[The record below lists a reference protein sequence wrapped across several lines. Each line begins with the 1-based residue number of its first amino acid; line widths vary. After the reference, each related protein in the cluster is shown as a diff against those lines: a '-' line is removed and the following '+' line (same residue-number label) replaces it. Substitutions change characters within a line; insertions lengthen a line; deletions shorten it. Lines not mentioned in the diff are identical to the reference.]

1 MSRIIIIGGSGH
13 IGSYLVPTLVTMG
26 HEVVNVSRG
35 ISAPY
40 RAHSAW
46 EQVESVILDRT
57 AEEAKGEFGTKIAA
71 LQPDIVV
78 DMISFDLPSMQQLV
92 ETLHGKIDHYLFC
105 STIWVYGSFTTIPS
119 TEADLPNPI
128 EPYGRNKAEME
139 AWLEEQARRRG
150 FPATSFRPGH
160 IVGEG
165 WLQINPLGNL
175 NPEAFSKIA
184 RGEELVL
191 PNLGLEMMHHVHA
204 DDVARWILCAIHHRQ
219 AAIGEAFNTVS
230 EQALTLKGYTEA
242 MYRWFGQQPRLSFQP
257 FDEWLG
263 GMSEQDAAA
272 SRGHVIRSSCHSI
285 EKSRQRLG
293 YHPRYSSLEAIQQ
306 AVQVLI
312 TKGKVT
318 VPASK

>member
-1 MSRIIIIGGSGH
+1 
-13 IGSYLVPTLVTMG
+13 
-26 HEVVNVSRG
+26 
-35 ISAPY
+35 
-40 RAHSAW
+40 
-46 EQVESVILDRT
+46 
-57 AEEAKGEFGTKIAA
+57 
-71 LQPDIVV
+71 
-78 DMISFDLPSMQQLV
+78 MISFDLPSMQQLV

-119 TEADLPNPI
+119 TEVDLPNPI

-165 WLQINPLGNL
+165 WLPINPLGNL
-175 NPEAFSKIA
+175 NPEVFSKIA

-204 DDVARWILCAIHHRQ
+204 DDVARWILCAIHHRH

-242 MYRWFGQQPRLSFQP
+242 IYRWFGQQPRLSFQP

-312 TKGKVT
+312 TQGKVT

>member
-13 IGSYLVPTLVTMG
+13 VGSYLVPALVTMG

-35 ISAPY
+35 ISVPY
-40 RAHSAW
+40 SAHSAW

-92 ETLHGKIDHYLFC
+92 EALHGKIDHYLFC
-105 STIWVYGSFTTIPS
+105 STIWVYGSFTAIPS

-139 AWLEEQARRRG
+139 AWLGEQARRRG

-165 WLQINPLGNL
+165 WLPINPLGNL
-175 NPEAFSKIA
+175 NPEVFSRIA
-184 RGEELVL
+184 HGEELVL

-219 AAIGEAFNTVS
+219 ATIGEAFNTVS
-230 EQALTLKGYTEA
+230 EQALTLKGYAEA
-242 MYRWFGQQPRLSFQP
+242 MYRWFG
-257 FDEWLG
+257 
-263 GMSEQDAAA
+263 
-272 SRGHVIRSSCHSI
+272 
-285 EKSRQRLG
+285 
-293 YHPRYSSLEAIQQ
+293 
-306 AVQVLI
+306 
-312 TKGKVT
+312 
-318 VPASK
+318 